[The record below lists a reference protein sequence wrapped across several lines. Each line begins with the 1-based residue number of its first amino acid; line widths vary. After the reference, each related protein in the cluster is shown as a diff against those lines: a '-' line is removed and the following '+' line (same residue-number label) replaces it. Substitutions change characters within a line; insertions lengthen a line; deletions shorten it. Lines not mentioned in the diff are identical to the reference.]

1 MWKVELQVKRNGD
14 TDFYNI
20 DLFDDENITYTRKIN
35 DFEKIDTVY
44 GDFSQAFTIPA
55 SPRNLRAF
63 DYYHRTDR
71 VSDYDPVVRNEARL
85 FINGAL
91 YSNGVVKLL
100 SVGMK
105 QNETDFLKIQFYS
118 QVTNLKDIFGST
130 KINELSTWQK
140 FNHSNSLGTLFTLLN
155 GEKGFDVS
163 GNIIND
169 TFGAITVLRYGMG
182 SVLSAWQWNTTGFEG
197 EGKRNISVTAYN
209 ANKRGAGIRNIEVR
223 PFAKLSY
230 ILDECFDEFNVDY
243 ENNLVGV
250 PEYDTAYLWL
260 AKGGTDEP
268 KQLEQRL
275 KANQDKTVGNLVY
288 EFTQG
293 GGTLWAF
300 DGMQLRFNSIQYN
313 TPDTWQNG
321 VFTAPADGTY
331 KFDVNLSNIIDTNV
345 AGFIFSF
352 FAEINGVL
360 GPSSTGDDS
369 GGFATFTLNLQQDD
383 EVTFYIGPVFSRPF
397 EFSITLRPENYIEL
411 IEAPVFILTTNY
423 ISDFVP
429 SVEITKLLSGVM
441 KAYNALIYYD
451 EEQEKYRIFQRE
463 DYLSNGGQVD
473 ITDKVDISDKTIK
486 PNDFYKKFEF
496 EFEEPEDFL
505 GKEYLRVNGRKFG
518 DISYDY
524 GSYFGDT
531 YKLKLPFTAALG
543 TEIVTTNDDGT
554 VSFSSG
560 LVANLCVDDSYGAVE
575 PGLRI
580 MYYTGQAIAN
590 DNYAIREENDTNNFI
605 ASTVYARFDAIDFF
619 NNNLFAWN
627 EEFGF
632 DGTAY
637 TGSLFANN
645 YQDYVASLFSKTSRL
660 VEVTAYLPYTV
671 MREIELNDELLIA
684 GQAYVI
690 NEMKINLMTG
700 ESKLKLLRRA
710 E

>member
-1 MWKVELQVKRNGD
+1 
-14 TDFYNI
+14 
-20 DLFDDENITYTRKIN
+20 
-35 DFEKIDTVY
+35 
-44 GDFSQAFTIPA
+44 
-55 SPRNLRAF
+55 
-63 DYYHRTDR
+63 
-71 VSDYDPVVRNEARL
+71 
-85 FINGAL
+85 
-91 YSNGVVKLL
+91 
-100 SVGMK
+100 
-105 QNETDFLKIQFYS
+105 
-118 QVTNLKDIFGST
+118 
-130 KINELSTWQK
+130 
-140 FNHSNSLGTLFTLLN
+140 
-155 GEKGFDVS
+155 
-163 GNIIND
+163 
-169 TFGAITVLRYGMG
+169 
-182 SVLSAWQWNTTGFEG
+182 
-197 EGKRNISVTAYN
+197 
-209 ANKRGAGIRNIEVR
+209 
-223 PFAKLSY
+223 
-230 ILDECFDEFNVDY
+230 
-243 ENNLVGV
+243 
-250 PEYDTAYLWL
+250 
-260 AKGGTDEP
+260 
-268 KQLEQRL
+268 
-275 KANQDKTVGNLVY
+275 
-288 EFTQG
+288 
-293 GGTLWAF
+293 
-300 DGMQLRFNSIQYN
+300 
-313 TPDTWQNG
+313 
-321 VFTAPADGTY
+321 
-331 KFDVNLSNIIDTNV
+331 
-345 AGFIFSF
+345 
-352 FAEINGVL
+352 
-360 GPSSTGDDS
+360 
-369 GGFATFTLNLQQDD
+369 
-383 EVTFYIGPVFSRPF
+383 
-397 EFSITLRPENYIEL
+397 
-411 IEAPVFILTTNY
+411 
-423 ISDFVP
+423 
-429 SVEITKLLSGVM
+429 M

-700 ESKLKLLRRA
+700 ETKLKLLKRG